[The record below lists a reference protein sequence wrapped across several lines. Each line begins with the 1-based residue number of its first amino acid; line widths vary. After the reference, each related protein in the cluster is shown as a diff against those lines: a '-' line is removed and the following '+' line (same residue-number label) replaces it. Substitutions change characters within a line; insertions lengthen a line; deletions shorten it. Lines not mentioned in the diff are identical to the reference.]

1 MEEFILAKVNKEN
14 NRYIQQWDTEN
25 ISIERGR
32 WGPFIRFKKEMI
44 SFPKTDGAKVDDEM
58 AAQFSLD
65 AVKKLIEK
73 QLPDAFK
80 VKAKN
85 PTKKTKAK

>member
-1 MEEFILAKVNKEN
+1 V
-14 NRYIQQWDTEN
+14 
-25 ISIERGR
+25 
-32 WGPFIRFKKEMI
+32 
-44 SFPKTDGAKVDDEM
+44 
-58 AAQFSLD
+58 QFSLD